1 MRYACPDGEGKK
13 KNGAREKLEGGGGR
27 AGKGGRMAG
36 KVGNRWVHGW
46 REKEGAGEAER
57 GLKGVHSCLSL
68 SDQSDH
74 REGQRTFALP
84 LSLLISLA
92 PAAGHLVGT
101 CASDSVRGHI
111 WGQNLAFTPADR
123 GTACQTRDTICVPN
137 LISLHF
143 HSAKCKTTSL
153 LIGVILKVRLSPLG
167 MNGSQCDV
175 C

>member
-1 MRYACPDGEGKK
+1 MRARM
-13 KNGAREKLEGGGGR
+13 ARERRKTGRGRSWREVEGGRGR
-27 AGKGGRMAG
+27 GERMAG

-46 REKEGAGEAER
+46 REKEGVGEAER

-84 LSLLISLA
+84 LSLLISFA

>member
-1 MRYACPDGEGKK
+1 MRARM
-13 KNGAREKLEGGGGR
+13 ARERRKTGRGRSWREVEGGRRRGE
-27 AGKGGRMAG
+27 RMAG

-46 REKEGAGEAER
+46 REKEGVGEAER

-167 MNGSQCDV
+167 MNVSQCDV

>member
-1 MRYACPDGEGKK
+1 MRARM
-13 KNGAREKLEGGGGR
+13 ARERRKTGRGRSWREVEGGRRRGE
-27 AGKGGRMAG
+27 RMAG

-46 REKEGAGEAER
+46 REKEGVGEAER

-84 LSLLISLA
+84 LSFLISLA

>member
-1 MRYACPDGEGKK
+1 MRARM
-13 KNGAREKLEGGGGR
+13 ARERRKTGRGRSWREVEGGRGR
-27 AGKGGRMAG
+27 GERMAG

-46 REKEGAGEAER
+46 REKEGVGEAER

-84 LSLLISLA
+84 LSFLISLA

>member
-1 MRYACPDGEGKK
+1 MRARM
-13 KNGAREKLEGGGGR
+13 ARERRKTGRGRSWREVEGGRRRGE
-27 AGKGGRMAG
+27 RMAG

-46 REKEGAGEAER
+46 REKEGVGEAER

>member
-1 MRYACPDGEGKK
+1 MRARM
-13 KNGAREKLEGGGGR
+13 ARERRKTGRGRSWREVEGGRRRGE
-27 AGKGGRMAG
+27 RMAG
-36 KVGNRWVHGW
+36 KVGNRWVQGW
-46 REKEGAGEAER
+46 REKEGVGEAER